1 MAQALARRDRIAD
14 SLLNGL
20 RLRKAAFLRAR
31 PNGRAVDADL
41 EGAAAAGHEG
51 HLTQLGLERRQQLL
65 REVGRAEQPAAARAV
80 LDLDPWASRSHEDHC
95 RAGEGT
101 VAP

>member
-31 PNGRAVDADL
+31 PHGRAIDADL

-51 HLTQLGLERRQQLL
+51 HLPQLGLERGQELL
-65 REVGRAEQPAAARAV
+65 GEVGRGEQPAAAGAV
-80 LDLDPWASRSHEDHC
+80 LDLDPWASWSHEDHC
-95 RAGEGT
+95 GPGEGT
-101 VAP
+101 VA